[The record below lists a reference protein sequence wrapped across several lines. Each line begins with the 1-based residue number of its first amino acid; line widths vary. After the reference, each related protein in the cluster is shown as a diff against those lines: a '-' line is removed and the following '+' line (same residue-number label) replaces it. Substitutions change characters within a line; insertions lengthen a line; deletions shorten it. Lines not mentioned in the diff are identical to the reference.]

1 MVLMT
6 LSFSFWCTI
15 YGQYGSTF
23 WWVSPFPVYKVIE
36 RALLPIK
43 STDWCCVQKPKRKK
57 NRRRCFDFPKLSQIK
72 IGRHGHFFA
81 RAAKSDFSCNICFS
95 QCLFN
100 AILMSF
106 CSKDTFLMNSIFKT
120 IENYRKS
127 LIQYC
132 KIGEK
137 CQNWKLQVRQ
147 FWAIFK
153 HSDHN
158 WKKDST

>member
-106 CSKDTFLMNSIFKT
+106 CSKDTFLMRLNIQNRWKSQRNHKKLVENIK
-120 IENYRKS
+120 IEN
-127 LIQYC
+127 
-132 KIGEK
+132 
-137 CQNWKLQVRQ
+137 
-147 FWAIFK
+147 FK
-153 HSDHN
+153 WDILGN
-158 WKKDST
+158 FQTLWPQLKKDST